1 MHFRRL
7 RAFVAAYLPG
17 SYFFAVVAMGPLAA
31 VAILLLREVDL
42 AAPTPIWVIPL
53 LLVCGQM
60 LTTLAGAWATRAP
73 SRFRLHAKVVA
84 HVAVVTAVIYATGW
98 GPALAVGLV
107 LIGQETLTSDGI
119 VAQRVVIGW
128 ACVGLVV
135 GQVLIA
141 LGWAPSLIPVPAVH
155 GLAALVAVGIAFS
168 YHSLRSAL
176 VDKERAMRATE
187 QQEHKFRALLQSSH
201 DLVFVFDAAANVT
214 YASPSCRQV
223 LGCSPEELLGPNQ
236 AAKIHPD
243 DIDAMRSAMQ
253 TAVATEDGRADLL
266 FRLRRADG
274 SWCWVEGVAT
284 NLFSDDVVDG
294 VVVNVRDV
302 TERMAAEDAIRHQA
316 LHDPLTGLANR
327 ALFADRLQHAIERR
341 GCNKGSVAVLIID
354 LDGFKNINDSLGH
367 AVGDDLLVAVAHRF
381 SFVLRLQET
390 VARLGGD
397 EFAVLI
403 EDLNRVPDEAMDIAQ
418 RLLDALQAPFELVQ
432 RDVAIGASIGIAI
445 GDNTP
450 NAAQQLLTHADA
462 AMYRAKREGKGCY
475 RLFEDSM
482 LATAI
487 ERLELEQDLRN
498 AIAQSEISAHY
509 QPIID
514 IHCNEVTGFEA
525 LVRWNHPRHGLI
537 PPDIFIPIAEESN
550 LILEVGRHVLAQAC
564 FHAQQWREAFPD
576 LNLDIAVNIS
586 QRQLTDPQFARDVAD
601 ALNRTGLPPSAVV
614 LEITESTLVNDAGRA
629 IRLLEDLRRAGIR
642 VAIDDFGTG
651 YSSFAALA
659 ELPIDILKI
668 DKRFIDNL
676 TKNHQGRG
684 FVNAIIQLARTL
696 DLETIAEG
704 VEHPDQRDALRQLG
718 GTHLQGY
725 IHSRPMTSGETDR
738 YLAQRAL
745 VAVAS
750 QVGPATDRVPEE

>member
-1 MHFRRL
+1 
-7 RAFVAAYLPG
+7 
-17 SYFFAVVAMGPLAA
+17 
-31 VAILLLREVDL
+31 
-42 AAPTPIWVIPL
+42 
-53 LLVCGQM
+53 
-60 LTTLAGAWATRAP
+60 
-73 SRFRLHAKVVA
+73 
-84 HVAVVTAVIYATGW
+84 
-98 GPALAVGLV
+98 
-107 LIGQETLTSDGI
+107 
-119 VAQRVVIGW
+119 
-128 ACVGLVV
+128 
-135 GQVLIA
+135 
-141 LGWAPSLIPVPAVH
+141 
-155 GLAALVAVGIAFS
+155 
-168 YHSLRSAL
+168 
-176 VDKERAMRATE
+176 
-187 QQEHKFRALLQSSH
+187 
-201 DLVFVFDAAANVT
+201 
-214 YASPSCRQV
+214 
-223 LGCSPEELLGPNQ
+223 
-236 AAKIHPD
+236 
-243 DIDAMRSAMQ
+243 
-253 TAVATEDGRADLL
+253 
-266 FRLRRADG
+266 
-274 SWCWVEGVAT
+274 
-284 NLFSDDVVDG
+284 
-294 VVVNVRDV
+294 
-302 TERMAAEDAIRHQA
+302 
-316 LHDPLTGLANR
+316 
-327 ALFADRLQHAIERR
+327 
-341 GCNKGSVAVLIID
+341 
-354 LDGFKNINDSLGH
+354 
-367 AVGDDLLVAVAHRF
+367 
-381 SFVLRLQET
+381 
-390 VARLGGD
+390 
-397 EFAVLI
+397 
-403 EDLNRVPDEAMDIAQ
+403 
-418 RLLDALQAPFELVQ
+418 
-432 RDVAIGASIGIAI
+432 
-445 GDNTP
+445 
-450 NAAQQLLTHADA
+450 
-462 AMYRAKREGKGCY
+462 
-475 RLFEDSM
+475 M

-564 FHAQQWREAFPD
+564 FHAQQWRKAFPD

-696 DLETIAEG
+696 DLETLAEG

-725 IHSRPMTSGETDR
+725 IHSRPMTSGEADR

-750 QVGPATDRVPEE
+750 QVGPPTDRVPEE